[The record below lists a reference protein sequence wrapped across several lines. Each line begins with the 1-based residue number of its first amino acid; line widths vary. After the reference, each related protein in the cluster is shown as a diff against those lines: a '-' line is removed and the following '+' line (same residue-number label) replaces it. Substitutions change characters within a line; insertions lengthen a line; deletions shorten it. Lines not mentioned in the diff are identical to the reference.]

1 MSVKRGVSVGGSVTS
16 TSLEVTQSPF
26 DIGVQQLERAAAAMD
41 LDPNVLE
48 ILRRPQRVLSVY
60 FPVRMDSGSVR
71 VFHGIRSQYNN
82 ALGPYKGGT
91 RYHPDVTVEEVMA
104 LSMWMTW
111 KCAIAGLPYG
121 GGKGGVVVNPKALSR
136 GELER
141 LSRGYFSAIA
151 EIVGP
156 HRDIPAPDVY
166 TDSQVMAWFMDE
178 YSKISGHNAYGVVTG
193 KPLIVGGSLGRD
205 TATARGLSL
214 VVGEAMKKLGFDLGT
229 ASVAVQ
235 GYGNAGSYSH
245 MFLERMGATV
255 VAVSDS
261 KGGILSN
268 DGLKY
273 SDVSAHKR
281 KTGSVRDF
289 SGCDNITN
297 RELLEL
303 DVDVL
308 VPAALENQITGK
320 NAGRIGARLV
330 AEAAN
335 GPTTPEADDIL
346 GGRGVEVIPD
356 VLANAG
362 GVTTSYLEWVQNLQS
377 YYWTAS
383 EVDARLRDVMTAA
396 FDRVWRSKEENEVDM
411 RTGAYIYAIKR
422 VAEAMKV
429 RGWV

>member
-1 MSVKRGVSVGGSVTS
+1 
-16 TSLEVTQSPF
+16 
-26 DIGVQQLERAAAAMD
+26 
-41 LDPNVLE
+41 
-48 ILRRPQRVLSVY
+48 
-60 FPVRMDSGSVR
+60 
-71 VFHGIRSQYNN
+71 
-82 ALGPYKGGT
+82 
-91 RYHPDVTVEEVMA
+91 
-104 LSMWMTW
+104 
-111 KCAIAGLPYG
+111 
-121 GGKGGVVVNPKALSR
+121 
-136 GELER
+136 
-141 LSRGYFSAIA
+141 
-151 EIVGP
+151 
-156 HRDIPAPDVY
+156 
-166 TDSQVMAWFMDE
+166 
-178 YSKISGHNAYGVVTG
+178 
-193 KPLIVGGSLGRD
+193 
-205 TATARGLSL
+205 
-214 VVGEAMKKLGFDLGT
+214 VVGEATKKLGFDLGT

-308 VPAALENQITGK
+308 VPAALENQITGR

-362 GVTTSYLEWVQNLQS
+362 GVTTSYLEWVQNLQN
-377 YYWTAS
+377 YYWTAG
-383 EVDARLRDVMTAA
+383 EVDARLRDIMTAA
-396 FDRVWRSKEENEVDM
+396 FGRVWRSKEENEVDM
-411 RTGAYIYAIKR
+411 RMGAHLYAIKR